1 MLNKIMIIGRLGQ
14 DPEARSTQNNT
25 TVTNLSVAT
34 SERYKNKQGEQI
46 ENTEWHRVTAW
57 DRLGEVCRDYL
68 KKGSLVYIEGRVQTR
83 DYEDKD
89 GVRRYVTEIIAREM
103 KMLDSKPSSGE
114 PEKAKPE
121 PIVDEDGNDT
131 LPF

>member
-1 MLNKIMIIGRLGQ
+1 MLNKIQIIGRLGQ
-14 DPEARSTQNNT
+14 APETRSTQNNT

-34 SERYKNKQGEQI
+34 SERYKNKQGEQV

-57 DRLGEVCRDYL
+57 DRLGEICRDYL
-68 KKGSLVYIEGRVQTR
+68 KKGSLVYIGGKVQTR
-83 DYEDKD
+83 VYEDKD
-89 GVRRYVTEIIAREM
+89 GVKRYVTEIIAREM
-103 KMLDSKPSSGE
+103 KMLDSKPTSE

-121 PIVDEDGNDT
+121 PIVDEDGGDD

>member
-1 MLNKIMIIGRLGQ
+1 MLNKIQIIGRLGQ
-14 DPEARSTQNNT
+14 DPETRSTNNNT

-34 SERYKNKQGEQI
+34 SERYKNKQGEQV

-57 DRLGEVCRDYL
+57 DRLGEICRDYL
-68 KKGSLVYIEGRVQTR
+68 KKGSLVYIEGKVQTR

-89 GVRRYVTEIIAREM
+89 GVKRYVTEIIAREM
-103 KMLDSKPSSGE
+103 KMLDSKPTVE
-114 PEKAKPE
+114 TKPKPE

>member
-1 MLNKIMIIGRLGQ
+1 MLNKIQIIGRLGQ

-34 SERYKNKQGEQI
+34 SERYKNKQGEQV

-57 DRLGEVCRDYL
+57 DRLGEICRDYL
-68 KKGSLVYIEGRVQTR
+68 KKGSLVYIEGKVQTR

-89 GVRRYVTEIIAREM
+89 GVKRYVTEIIAREM
-103 KMLDSKPSSGE
+103 KMLDSKPTGE
-114 PEKAKPE
+114 PEKVTPE
-121 PIVDEDGNDT
+121 PIEDKD

>member
-1 MLNKIMIIGRLGQ
+1 MLNKIQIIGRLGQ
-14 DPEARSTQNNT
+14 HPETRSTQNNT

-57 DRLGEVCRDYL
+57 DRLGEICRDYL
-68 KKGSLVYIEGRVQTR
+68 KKGSLVYIEGKVQTR

-89 GVRRYVTEIIAREM
+89 GVKRYVTEIIAREM
-103 KMLDSKPSSGE
+103 KMLDSKPTGE

>member
-1 MLNKIMIIGRLGQ
+1 MLNKIQIIGRLGQ
-14 DPEARSTQNNT
+14 DPETRSTQNNT

-34 SERYKNKQGEQI
+34 SERYKNKNGEQV
-46 ENTEWHRVTAW
+46 ENTEWHRVVAW

-68 KKGSLVYIEGRVQTR
+68 EKGSLVYIEGRVQTR

-89 GVRRYVTEIIAREM
+89 GVKRYVTGIIAREM
-103 KMLDSKPSSGE
+103 KMLDSKPTSE
-114 PEKAKPE
+114 PERAKPE
-121 PIVDEDGNDT
+121 PIVDEDGEDD

>member
-1 MLNKIMIIGRLGQ
+1 MLNKIQIIGRLGQ
-14 DPEARSTQNNT
+14 DPETRSTQNNT

-34 SERYKNKQGEQI
+34 SERYKNKQGEQV
-46 ENTEWHRVTAW
+46 ETTEWHRVTAW
-57 DRLGEVCRDYL
+57 DRLGEICRDYL
-68 KKGSLVYIEGRVQTR
+68 KRGSLVYIEGKVQTR

-89 GVRRYVTEIIAREM
+89 GVKRYVTEIIAREM
-103 KMLDSKPSSGE
+103 KMLDSKGE

-121 PIVDEDGNDT
+121 PEPIVDEDGGDD

>member
-1 MLNKIMIIGRLGQ
+1 MLNKIQIIGRLGQ
-14 DPEARSTQNNT
+14 DPETRSTQNNT

-34 SERYKNKQGEQI
+34 SERYKNKQGEQV

-57 DRLGEVCRDYL
+57 DRLGEICRDYL
-68 KKGSLVYIEGRVQTR
+68 KKGSLVYIEGKVQTR

-89 GVRRYVTEIIAREM
+89 GVKRYVTEIIAREM
-103 KMLDSKPSSGE
+103 KMLDSKGE
-114 PEKAKPE
+114 AEKAKPE
-121 PIVDEDGNDT
+121 PIVDEDGGDD